1 MQMKT
6 MMSYLVSSVDQSCL
20 TLCNPHGLQYARLH
34 IYFPDVY
41 IYVYIYT
48 RVCMYITDSLCG
60 INLKLTHIV
69 EQNYTL
75 IKIFLN

>member
-41 IYVYIYT
+41 IYMYIYIHVY
-48 RVCMYITDSLCG
+48 VCIL
-60 INLKLTHIV
+60 
-69 EQNYTL
+69 L
-75 IKIFLN
+75 IHSAV